1 MVGRPLSLQGVLC
14 LAAALKLP
22 SRRRRS
28 PPTPQP
34 GALPGTKC
42 VQAWPARIPHTYAL
56 EDIYILFPLLQLHCN
71 EYQPRSCLHFCLCS
85 TPLFMK
91 TYQRSLFIL
100 NTATS
105 PLFLCSLF
113 FFHSLFILHLFIIF
127 SFFLLHPFIIYPQP
141 SFSMTC
147 LAYFAYGILQF
158 LRYQNTSSASWRIWL
173 FILTAIF
180 NISFMSPS
188 ESPGFS
194 NICLSSI
201 LWVIPRSL
209 LFVLLSFR
217 HPALWLCMVAT
228 YGSSSTL
235 SMSF

>member
-105 PLFLCSLF
+105 PLFFCSLVF
-113 FFHSLFILHLFIIF
+113 FIAYSFCICSSSFLFFCCTHLSFIPNPHFQWPVSHILPMEFCNSFDTRTHLLHLDEFG
-127 SFFLLHPFIIYPQP
+127 Y
-141 SFSMTC
+141 
-147 LAYFAYGILQF
+147 
-158 LRYQNTSSASWRIWL
+158 
-173 FILTAIF
+173 
-180 NISFMSPS
+180 
-188 ESPGFS
+188 
-194 NICLSSI
+194 LS
-201 LWVIPRSL
+201 
-209 LFVLLSFR
+209 
-217 HPALWLCMVAT
+217 
-228 YGSSSTL
+228 
-235 SMSF
+235 